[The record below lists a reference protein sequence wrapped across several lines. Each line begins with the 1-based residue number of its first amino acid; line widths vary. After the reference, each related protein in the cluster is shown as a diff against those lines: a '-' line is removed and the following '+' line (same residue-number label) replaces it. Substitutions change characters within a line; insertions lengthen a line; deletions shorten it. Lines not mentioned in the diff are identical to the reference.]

1 MPFHDRDLVIQA
13 LRDPQCVR
21 EWAMPQFD
29 LLLRQGMRSNLL
41 TRLAELFDEH
51 DLGSFVPPGLA
62 GHLGGARRLLRS
74 HRAEIQREVAFILK
88 ALEPLGVPIVLLKGS
103 AYVMAG
109 LPAAKGRLFSD
120 VDILVPKSS
129 LPEVENALMLAG
141 WATTH
146 HSTYDQHYYRK
157 WMHELPPLVHIR
169 RQTAL
174 DVHHAIVPE
183 TGRWRFSSAP
193 LLADAVPLSGS
204 EGLFVLAPTDMVLH
218 SMVHL
223 LLNDE
228 LSHGLRDVS
237 DLDLLLRH
245 FGAEPA
251 FWGRLVERA
260 EQLGLRRAL
269 HHGLWCASEVLG
281 TPVPAAV
288 SSRVASWGPGFTA
301 AVVLKWAWRRALI
314 SPHPSTADAS
324 TSWAMFALYVR
335 AHWVRMPPLM
345 LARHLFIKGF
355 KLHERPDKSA

>member
-1 MPFHDRDLVIQA
+1 MVIQA

-21 EWAMPQFD
+21 RWSMPQFD

-41 TRLAELFDEH
+41 TRLAETFDEQ
-51 DLGSFVPPGLA
+51 DLGSCMPPGLA
-62 GHLGGARRLLRS
+62 GHLDGAQRLLRS

-88 ALEPLGVPIVLLKGS
+88 ALEPLGVPIILLKGS

-120 VDILVPKSS
+120 VDILVPKGR
-129 LPEVENALMLAG
+129 LPDVENALMLAG

-146 HSTYDQHYYRK
+146 HSAYDQHYYRA

-183 TGRWRFSSAP
+183 TGRWRLSSAP
-193 LLADAVPLSGS
+193 LLTSAVPVPGVA
-204 EGLFVLAPTDMVLH
+204 GLFVLAPTDMVLH

-251 FWGRLVERA
+251 FWGALLGRA

-269 HHGLWCASEVLG
+269 HHGLWCASAVLG
-281 TPVPAAV
+281 TPVPPTVRTAV
-288 SSRVASWGPGFTA
+288 ANWGPGFLA
-301 AVVLKWAWRRALI
+301 ALALRAAWLRALR
-314 SPHPSTADAS
+314 SPHPTTADAA
-324 TSWAMFALYVR
+324 TPLAMFALYVR
-335 AHWVRMPPLM
+335 AHWLRMPPLM
-345 LARHLFIKGF
+345 LARHLFVKAM
-355 KLHERPDKSA
+355 KLHERPVRPA